1 MFHDTPKDAVEFFTN
16 HQAFLAQ
23 LKQGTTSSGMKEQLE
38 EILRLVELKK
48 TADFTK
54 CIEIAKSYY
63 NEHFDFN
70 IRNLLHMFP
79 EDHKDKDGQP
89 FWSGP
94 KRFPVP
100 LSFEKKVEE
109 LQS

>member
-1 MFHDTPKDAVEFFTN
+1 
-16 HQAFLAQ
+16 
-23 LKQGTTSSGMKEQLE
+23 MKEQLE

-89 FWSGP
+89 FWSGLENSFFP
-94 KRFPVP
+94 QFLSIVRKECGVDLRDSQFLCPLKRKSKNFN
-100 LSFEKKVEE
+100 LSLF
-109 LQS
+109 